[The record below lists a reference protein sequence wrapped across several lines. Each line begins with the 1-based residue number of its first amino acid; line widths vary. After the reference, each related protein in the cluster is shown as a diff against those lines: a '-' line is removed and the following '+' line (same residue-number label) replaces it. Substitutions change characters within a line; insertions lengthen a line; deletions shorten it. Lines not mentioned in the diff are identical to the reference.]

1 MKQFIHAWMV
11 SSLTTISLVGIL
23 SFIGY
28 LFSEVQSLDPP
39 TITQVIVIVVGMS
52 GLSLASRVYGDEE

>member
-1 MKQFIHAWMV
+1 MKQFVHAWMV
-11 SSLTTISLVGIL
+11 MSLTILSLVGIL

-28 LFSEVQSLDPP
+28 LFGEVQSLDPL
-39 TITQVIVIVVGMS
+39 TIAQVIVIVVGMS